1 MVAGFA
7 DAVGPLAHKLVAGL
21 EAGERAG
28 GETGTL
34 RSAAL
39 LVVHTESFPLVDLR
53 IDDDPAPLDAL
64 ARLWETYAP
73 WTRDFVTRALDPD
86 AATGRPAADHSSTT
100 T

>member
-7 DAVGPLAHKLVAGL
+7 DADGPLARKLVAGL

-28 GETGTL
+28 GETGAL
-34 RSAAL
+34 RSAAV

-53 IDDDPAPLDAL
+53 IDDDPAPLEAL
-64 ARLWETYAP
+64 GRLWETYAP

-86 AATGRPAADHSSTT
+86 AATGRPEADHSSTT